1 MARQIFLLD
10 LKDEAIAAEY
20 EDWHKPGRVPAR
32 VLQDIG
38 ASGILSMEIYRT
50 GNRLV
55 MVTETSGDAPPAD
68 PTGSA
73 GSKAGEVQID
83 RYQPVLPRSPPG
95 GKWQPAEL
103 IFDLQ
108 DHLD

>member
-10 LKDEAIAAEY
+10 LKDEALAAEY

-38 ASGILSMEIYRT
+38 ASGIVSMEIYRT

-55 MVTETSGDAPPAD
+55 MVTETGGDMPPAD
-68 PTGSA
+68 RTGSA
-73 GSKAGEVQID
+73 ESKVWEERMD
-83 RYQPVLPRSPPG
+83 RYQQPLPWSAANV
-95 GKWQPAEL
+95 KWQPTDL
-103 IFDLQ
+103 IFDLN

>member
-10 LKDEAIAAEY
+10 LSDEALAAEY
-20 EDWHKPGRVPAR
+20 EGWHKPGSVPAR

-38 ASGILSMEIYRT
+38 ASGIVSMEIYRT

-68 PTGSA
+68 RTGSA
-73 GSKAGEVQID
+73 ESQAWEAQMD
-83 RYQPVLPRSPPG
+83 RFQKPLPWSAPG
-95 GKWQPAEL
+95 VKWQPAEL

-108 DHLD
+108 EHLN

>member
-20 EDWHKPGRVPAR
+20 EGWHKPGRVPAR
-32 VLQDIG
+32 VLQDIK

-55 MVTETSGDAPPAD
+55 MVTETSGDEAPSD
-68 PTGSA
+68 RTGSA
-73 GSKAGEVQID
+73 ESQAWEAQMD
-83 RYQPVLPRSPPG
+83 QYQQPLPWSAPG
-95 GKWQPAEL
+95 VKWQAANL
-103 IFDLQ
+103 IFDLE